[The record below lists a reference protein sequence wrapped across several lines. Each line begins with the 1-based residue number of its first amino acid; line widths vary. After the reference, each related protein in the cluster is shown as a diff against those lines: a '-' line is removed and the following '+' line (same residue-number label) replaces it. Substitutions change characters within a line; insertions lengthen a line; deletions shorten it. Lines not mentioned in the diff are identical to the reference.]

1 MLASRLLT
9 VPEAVERYRFPSVN
23 AIRKFMARRPDLPV
37 LRRGRVILIDP
48 VKWDA
53 AFTEGATQ

>member
-1 MLASRLLT
+1 VTRQLLT
-9 VPEAVERYRFPSVN
+9 VKEAAERYRFASES
-23 AIRKFMARRPDLPV
+23 ACRKFIQRNPRLPV

-53 AFTEGATQ
+53 AFTEGAER